1 MKDGR
6 LLNAVVMGR
15 TEQLLTLRQVAE
27 TRTVDRA
34 EIAKEAQM
42 PVSMM
47 PDGLLE
53 SLRPAQNRDLMVSTS
68 ACARPSLN
76 TRNNAWTINGLS
88 STEMQVRAA

>member
-53 SLRPAQNRDLMVSTS
+53 SLRPAQNRDLMV
-68 ACARPSLN
+68 PN
-76 TRNNAWTINGLS
+76 LS
-88 STEMQVRAA
+88 VRKAEP